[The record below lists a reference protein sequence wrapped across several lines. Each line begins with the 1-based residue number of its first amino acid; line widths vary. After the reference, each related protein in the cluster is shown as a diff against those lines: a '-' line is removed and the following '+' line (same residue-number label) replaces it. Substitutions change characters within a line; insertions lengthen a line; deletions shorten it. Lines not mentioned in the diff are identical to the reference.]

1 MALKAVCTGSHL
13 KVAYA
18 MTKDPVLL
26 AGPSLR
32 GASAVWASGGRHHPL
47 EQGCIPQ
54 ASSRLGGL
62 AWGHMTAMATLSRA
76 LSPPSTRWLQCQPLC
91 FYREASE

>member
-62 AWGHMTAMATLSRA
+62 AWGHYDRDGNALKSAIATINSMATVS
-76 LSPPSTRWLQCQPLC
+76 
-91 FYREASE
+91 ASVLLPGGQ